1 MFDPKKRLGS
11 DDEDGGARK
20 PMVKIAFGFKP
31 GRRLGEDDEEGESE
45 GAEPEGDLEAQADQ
59 AAERICRIIN
69 INSSKAAE
77 LKSLITTICIAADAK
92 PHSEGEH
99 TDEEN

>member
-1 MFDPKKRLGS
+1 MFDPKKRLGT
-11 DDEDGGARK
+11 DDEDGEKK
-20 PMVKIAFGFKP
+20 PGVKIVFGFKP
-31 GRRLGEDDEEGESE
+31 GRRLGEEDEETGDGEE
-45 GAEPEGDLEAQADQ
+45 AEPEGDLEAQAEQ

-77 LKSLITTICIAADAK
+77 LKSLIETICIAADAK